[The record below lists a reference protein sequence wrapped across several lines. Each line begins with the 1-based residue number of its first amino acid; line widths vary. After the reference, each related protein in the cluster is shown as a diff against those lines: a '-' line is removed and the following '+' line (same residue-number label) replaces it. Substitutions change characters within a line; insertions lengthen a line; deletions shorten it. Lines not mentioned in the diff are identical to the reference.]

1 MGIAVT
7 PEQRELAEAV
17 RGWIARAVPP
27 EEVRKLLDAP
37 GGGRPP
43 FWDALAAQGLLAV
56 HLPEA
61 CGGGGGDLVDLAVVV
76 EEAAR
81 AALPGP
87 FAANVLT
94 AAVLAAE
101 LPRETGEAGE
111 GGDSLRGSGFDPPA
125 GTPGHED
132 LVRDLGRPDPVRGL
146 GRSDL
151 VRDPGRADLLRAL
164 GCGERIGAVAFGT
177 GTMTVRAVDGGYV
190 LDGTAPPVLSGADAD
205 VLVLAASRAV
215 SDRIVDTGLVSD
227 NTSGAGAGSDRTP
240 GAGAVSDHA
249 LGVDVLSER
258 ILGTR
263 TVSDGTRDAGVVSDQ
278 TAGAGAVSDHAP
290 DAGTA
295 SECAVWLVVDAV
307 DLDVRAHDSADPT
320 RGTAE
325 VRARGVRVPAGRVL
339 AVGPSL
345 VRDLAA
351 VVLAADACGTAAWSL
366 DTAAGHAR
374 VREQFGRPIGH
385 FQGVKHLCA
394 DMLLRLEQ
402 ARALTWDAARAGQE
416 PPGVRELTAALAAG
430 TALDAACSC
439 AKDCVQILGGIGF
452 TWEHDAHLHLRRAL
466 VARQLLGSGS
476 GHLRRAVRLA
486 RDGVRR
492 ELRLELPPEASGY
505 RAAAR
510 EVIDRVRG
518 LGPADAR
525 RSLAPT
531 GYAAPHLPPPYGL
544 GAGPVQQLA
553 VQQELA
559 EAGVRISDL
568 GIATWVVP
576 SLIAHGTHRQQE
588 RYLLP
593 TLRGDLLWCQLFSEP
608 GAGSDLASLRTRAER
623 TADGRWRINGQKVWT
638 SAAQW
643 ADHGILLAR
652 TNPAAPKHKGLT
664 YFVVDMKT
672 TDGIDIRP
680 LKEITGDSLFN
691 EVYFDDVLLPAD
703 AVVGEVDDGWRVAR
717 NTLGNERVHM
727 ADQLT
732 FDTGLEALIPA
743 DVDGPRL
750 GALLAEAHALACIT
764 LRTTLRQVSGVEPGA
779 GASVR
784 KLVQTAHQQKV
795 AELALELLGPEG
807 ALCEGP
813 GKRAVHGFLLSR
825 CLTIAGGTTQVQLNV
840 VAERIL
846 GLPRD

>member
-1 MGIAVT
+1 MGIAIT

-27 EEVRKLLDAP
+27 AEVRKLLDAP
-37 GGGRPP
+37 GAGRPP

-61 CGGGGGDLVDLAVVV
+61 YGGGGGDLLDLTVVV

-87 FAANVLT
+87 FLASVLA
-94 AAVLAAE
+94 AAVLASAVPE
-101 LPRETGEAGE
+101 SATPAAGDPRRAGDR
-111 GGDSLRGSGFDPPA
+111 GANGLGDL
-125 GTPGHED
+125 
-132 LVRDLGRPDPVRGL
+132 LRDLG
-146 GRSDL
+146 S
-151 VRDPGRADLLRAL
+151 
-164 GCGERIGAVAFGT
+164 GERVGAVAFGAGSLT
-177 GTMTVRAVDGGYV
+177 AVAAAGGGYV
-190 LDGTAPPVLSGADAD
+190 LDGVAPPVLSGADAD
-205 VLVLAASRAV
+205 VLVLAAAVVTGEVDGSPKATDATAGRAGADGGAA
-215 SDRIVDTGLVSD
+215 SGGGLV
-227 NTSGAGAGSDRTP
+227 
-240 GAGAVSDHA
+240 H
-249 LGVDVLSER
+249 
-258 ILGTR
+258 
-263 TVSDGTRDAGVVSDQ
+263 
-278 TAGAGAVSDHAP
+278 
-290 DAGTA
+290 
-295 SECAVWLVVDAV
+295 LVVDAR
-307 DLDVRAHDSADPT
+307 DLVVRPHESADPT

-325 VRARGVRVPAGRVL
+325 VRAEGVRVGADRVL
-339 AVGPSL
+339 AAGPST

-351 VVLAADACGTAAWSL
+351 VVLAADACGTAAWTL

-374 VREQFGRPIGH
+374 VREQFGRPIGR

-394 DMLLRLEQ
+394 GMLVRLEQ
-402 ARALTWDAARAGQE
+402 ARALTWDAARTGRE
-416 PPGVRELTAALAAG
+416 PSPVRELVTSLAAG
-430 TALDAACSC
+430 TALDAALTC
-439 AKDCVQILGGIGF
+439 AEDCVQILGGIGF
-452 TWEHDAHLHLRRAL
+452 TWEHDAHLYLRRAL
-466 VARQLLGSGS
+466 VARQLYGAGS
-476 GHLRRAVRLA
+476 GHLRRAARLA

-492 ELRLELPPEASGY
+492 ELRLELPPEADRY
-505 RAAAR
+505 RSEAR
-510 EVIDRVRG
+510 RVIDPVRG
-518 LGPADAR
+518 LDPAAVR

-544 GAGPVQQLA
+544 GAGPVRQLA

-559 EAGVRISDL
+559 AAGVRIGDL

-576 SLIAHGTHRQQE
+576 SLIAHGTAAQQE

-593 TLRGDLLWCQLFSEP
+593 TLSGDLLWCQLFSEP

-652 TNPAAPKHKGLT
+652 TNPDAPKHRGLT
-664 YFVVDMKT
+664 YFLVDMKS
-672 TDGIDIRP
+672 TDGIDVRP

-691 EVYFDDVLLPAD
+691 EVWFDDVLLPAD

-743 DVDGPRL
+743 DVDGARL
-750 GALLAEAHALACIT
+750 GALLAEAHALACIG
-764 LRTTLRQVSGVEPGA
+764 LRTTLQQVSGTEPGA

-784 KLVQTAHQQKV
+784 KLVQTAHQQRV

-807 ALCEGP
+807 ALSEGP
-813 GKRAVHGFLLSR
+813 GERAVHGFLLSR

>member
-87 FAANVLT
+87 FAANALA

-101 LPRETGEAGE
+101 LPGEAGE
-111 GGDSLRGSGFDPPA
+111 AGDSARGPGFDPPVGA
-125 GTPGHED
+125 PGRED
-132 LVRDLGRPDPVRGL
+132 LVREGPA
-146 GRSDL
+146 DL

-164 GCGERIGAVAFGT
+164 GCGERIGAVAFGAGSLT
-177 GTMTVRAVDGGYV
+177 ARAVDGGYV

-205 VLVLAASRAV
+205 VLVLAAS
-215 SDRIVDTGLVSD
+215 
-227 NTSGAGAGSDRTP
+227 
-240 GAGAVSDHA
+240 GAVSDHT
-249 LGVDVLSER
+249 L
-258 ILGTR
+258 
-263 TVSDGTRDAGVVSDQ
+263 
-278 TAGAGAVSDHAP
+278 GAGGMSDRTPDTRAVSDHHPLGAGTP
-290 DAGTA
+290 DAGGV
-295 SECAVWLVVDAV
+295 SERTLWLVVDAL
-307 DLDVRAHDSADPT
+307 DLDVRPHDSADPT

-394 DMLLRLEQ
+394 DMLLRLEK

-416 PPGVRELTAALAAG
+416 PHGVRELAAALAAG

-452 TWEHDAHLHLRRAL
+452 TWEHDAHLYLRRAL
-466 VARQLLGSGS
+466 VARQLLGAGS

-492 ELRLELPPEASGY
+492 ELRLELPPEASAY
-505 RAAAR
+505 RAGAR

-518 LGPADAR
+518 LAPADAR
-525 RSLAPT
+525 RFLAPT

-553 VQQELA
+553 VQQELT

-568 GIATWVVP
+568 GIAAWVVP
-576 SLIAHGTHRQQE
+576 SLIAHGTDRQQE

-664 YFVVDMKT
+664 YFVVDMKN

-691 EVYFDDVLLPAD
+691 EVWFDDVLLPAD

-743 DVDGPRL
+743 DADGPRL

-807 ALCEGP
+807 ALYEGP

-825 CLTIAGGTTQVQLNV
+825 CLTIAGGTTQVQLNL